1 MCVCLFVRSFV
12 RSFVW
17 LVGWLFCLFVCFDCF
32 VLWFGWLVCLFV
44 YTNMCVRLL
53 VKHLLPAHP
62 SGRGLHLM
70 KFTQKFGMCLS
81 IENEVLLAGFC
92 QENDH

>member
-12 RSFVW
+12 RLFGW
-17 LVGWLFCLFVCFDCF
+17 LVGCFVCLFVLI
-32 VLWFGWLVCLFV
+32 VLCCGLVGWLVCLFV
-44 YTNMCVRLL
+44 YTNMCVQLL